1 MDITFATYSLLSSF
15 SLSIWRLTTYD
26 LLFELWL
33 RIEIERIINEIVTT
47 LTAMDNES
55 NVCVA
60 ELRELMGFINQSSFP
75 FIEYIASSFRRLNS
89 HGFY

>member
-1 MDITFATYSLLSSF
+1 M
-15 SLSIWRLTTYD
+15 
-26 LLFELWL
+26 
-33 RIEIERIINEIVTT
+33 NEIVTT

-89 HGFY
+89 YSFY